1 MFGSKKKSTFSNAT
15 TLIAR
20 GTSIQ
25 GDIHF
30 EGTLEIEGTI
40 KGNITADPDS
50 GASVRILEQGV
61 VTGDLNVP
69 TAIVN
74 GKVIGNLYSNQHLE
88 LASQAIIDGSVHYN
102 VIEMAKGAQV
112 NGNLLHS
119 VASEPLKAI
128 EHLEKNPSE

>member
-1 MFGSKKKSTFSNAT
+1 MFGNKKKTNFANAT

-20 GTSIQ
+20 GTSLQ

-69 TAIVN
+69 SAIVN

-119 VASEPLKAI
+119 GAVEIKAI
-128 EHLEKNPSE
+128 EHLEEAKGE